1 MVHGNFYGIQ
11 YEIYLTKDLDF
22 YDDLL
27 PIWSEVRAR
36 IEMEKDKESGTSK
49 LIVITYQEL
58 NKQLN
63 TNSLFLKFIKENDE
77 ASFYN
82 EYKNEEDIISKKF
95 VLVKQYI
102 KYLKYNSD
110 LPDPISEDSYKVFV
124 ESLEYVCNKLNKKTD
139 LSQKE
144 VEQLENQK
152 IYLSNKLRVQRI
164 IHNKKFFEEIKNLEK
179 ELIQQVNLSEEQNE
193 LIKKVVTHPKLEGI
207 ISRHGLTIIDGYY

>member
-1 MVHGNFYGIQ
+1 MVYGNFYGIQ
-11 YEIYLTKDLDF
+11 YEIQLTKDLDF

>member
-1 MVHGNFYGIQ
+1 M
-11 YEIYLTKDLDF
+11 
-22 YDDLL
+22 
-27 PIWSEVRAR
+27 
-36 IEMEKDKESGTSK
+36 
-49 LIVITYQEL
+49 
-58 NKQLN
+58 
-63 TNSLFLKFIKENDE
+63 
-77 ASFYN
+77 
-82 EYKNEEDIISKKF
+82 
-95 VLVKQYI
+95 VKQYI